1 MKTAISDNQAEAEIV
16 ATLIYHPEYLLSTE
30 SLKAGYFYNIEMG
43 CMYWAIQELV
53 KNGISNID
61 AVNLTRMLNSNN
73 AVKKTINE
81 YNISDIQEFIDE
93 SRYGA
98 RDTLEEYKMIVNTVI
113 EMAYKRELSST
124 VAQIQKYCFDNK
136 VNLTEL
142 SGIVDKKINGLS
154 QKYLI
159 TEDIQMFGDKVDE
172 LWAEIKNRSEDSSSL
187 IKSKF
192 PALGKYFNYELGE
205 FVLLKARM
213 KRGKSA
219 FFMNEFIHKVQM
231 GVPSLYI
238 DTEMNSRLF
247 MVRMLAN
254 ISGVEVAKIN
264 SGKYSYE
271 EEQRLA
277 KAMEWIKS
285 KQFVHMYLPTSTNEE
300 IYAIHK
306 MLKYKMNLQFSVYDY
321 IKSDAISTSDNYN
334 ILGGRC
340 DFLKNNVAGD
350 LNIAMLGG
358 AQLNRQN
365 MVADSDKLE
374 RYVSVSMHWRNKTEE
389 ELARDGLECG
399 NFALTVDLNRLGEQM
414 AESEYIDFQF
424 DGNLMRINQAKKH
437 KDTPFE

>member
-1 MKTAISDNQAEAEIV
+1 
-16 ATLIYHPEYLLSTE
+16 
-30 SLKAGYFYNIEMG
+30 
-43 CMYWAIQELV
+43 
-53 KNGISNID
+53 
-61 AVNLTRMLNSNN
+61 
-73 AVKKTINE
+73 
-81 YNISDIQEFIDE
+81 
-93 SRYGA
+93 
-98 RDTLEEYKMIVNTVI
+98 
-113 EMAYKRELSST
+113 
-124 VAQIQKYCFDNK
+124 
-136 VNLTEL
+136 
-142 SGIVDKKINGLS
+142 
-154 QKYLI
+154 
-159 TEDIQMFGDKVDE
+159 
-172 LWAEIKNRSEDSSSL
+172 
-187 IKSKF
+187 
-192 PALGKYFNYELGE
+192 
-205 FVLLKARM
+205 
-213 KRGKSA
+213 
-219 FFMNEFIHKVQM
+219 
-231 GVPSLYI
+231 
-238 DTEMNSRLF
+238 
-247 MVRMLAN
+247 
-254 ISGVEVAKIN
+254 
-264 SGKYSYE
+264 
-271 EEQRLA
+271 
-277 KAMEWIKS
+277 
-285 KQFVHMYLPTSTNEE
+285 MYLPTSTNEE